1 MFRRLHKFTPPG
13 IRIQLTLWYTVVSA
27 ALMLIFGIA
36 FYTAAQQLLALSFDT
51 TLQLRSQQVA
61 EGITIRNGKM
71 TVNDVVNEL
80 PELDSTAALVD
91 SFDKDSAPSNSEG
104 DTSTQN
110 VPRAD
115 RSILVRVL
123 DVSGNVVYSTP
134 TFNKLSVPDDSVA
147 EPLKGEPWKGTIIGS
162 GVQSIRL
169 YSTML
174 TDHRH
179 VVGVVQ
185 VGQSLAKLDTSLQHI
200 LLGLLLVT
208 PFVLILSAFGS
219 YWLAGR
225 AFRPIH
231 RLARTAHEISAK
243 DLDQRVPV
251 PPAKDEVR
259 DLSVIFNQMIE
270 RLERSFAQQRRFVAD
285 ASHELRTPVAVIRS
299 MTELAVSQPSD
310 AEDNLL
316 VLREVNAES
325 ERLGRLINDLLALA
339 RADENQVKLDHE
351 PVRLDLLA
359 ADVVESLE
367 PLATERQITLR
378 TQDLNSATVVGD
390 AARLIQIIMS
400 LVDNAL
406 IYTNAGGCVTL
417 SVKHDN
423 SYAHLIVRDTG
434 IGIAQ
439 KDIEHIFERFYR
451 ADPARSKAVGGSGLG
466 LAIVDWLV
474 RVHEGTISV
483 ESQPGQGSTF
493 VVTLPLATQ
502 TPPGP

>member
-1 MFRRLHKFTPPG
+1 MFRRLRKLTPPG

-36 FYTAAQQLLALSFDT
+36 FYTTAQQLLALSFDT

-91 SFDKDSAPSNSEG
+91 SFDKDSTPSNSEG

-134 TFNKLSVPDDSVA
+134 TFNKLPVPDDSVA
-147 EPLKGEPWKGTIIGS
+147 RPLKGEPWKGTIMGS

-174 TDHRH
+174 TDDRH

-185 VGQSLAKLDTSLQHI
+185 VGQSLAQLDTNLQHI

-231 RLARTAHEISAK
+231 RLART
-243 DLDQRVPV
+243 R
-251 PPAKDEVR
+251 
-259 DLSVIFNQMIE
+259 
-270 RLERSFAQQRRFVAD
+270 
-285 ASHELRTPVAVIRS
+285 
-299 MTELAVSQPSD
+299 
-310 AEDNLL
+310 
-316 VLREVNAES
+316 
-325 ERLGRLINDLLALA
+325 
-339 RADENQVKLDHE
+339 
-351 PVRLDLLA
+351 
-359 ADVVESLE
+359 
-367 PLATERQITLR
+367 
-378 TQDLNSATVVGD
+378 
-390 AARLIQIIMS
+390 
-400 LVDNAL
+400 
-406 IYTNAGGCVTL
+406 
-417 SVKHDN
+417 
-423 SYAHLIVRDTG
+423 
-434 IGIAQ
+434 
-439 KDIEHIFERFYR
+439 
-451 ADPARSKAVGGSGLG
+451 
-466 LAIVDWLV
+466 
-474 RVHEGTISV
+474 
-483 ESQPGQGSTF
+483 
-493 VVTLPLATQ
+493 
-502 TPPGP
+502 